1 MDIFLPVVKRK
12 GNVSYL
18 CCASYVPGV
27 APVSSSTVGCSHK
40 VDVSAEVEGSGLADY
55 PICPLSQ
62 PLVARHVVT
71 EPTKQKDNVTFTKPL
86 LFQSH
91 SQAHRQR
98 QFHI

>member
-18 CCASYVPGV
+18 SSYIPGV
-27 APVSSSTVGCSHK
+27 ASVSSSTVGCSHK
-40 VDVSAEVEGSGLADY
+40 VDVSAEVEGRGLADY
-55 PICPLSQ
+55 PVCPLSQ

-86 LFQSH
+86 LFQWISLTGIGN
-91 SQAHRQR
+91 ST
-98 QFHI
+98 F